1 MSSKKKDEVYDQLRH
16 RGPQG
21 IRGARGPAGPR
32 GPRGNDGRP
41 GVKGP
46 QGVRGNAGP
55 PGPRGPQ
62 GATGLTGAKGT
73 PGAGMVVG
81 MVMRWMGDVAPGGWV
96 MCDGRVVGDQHVS
109 LRNYVNGLGLKGRT
123 PRLNT
128 DEETWVI
135 YAG

>member
-1 MSSKKKDEVYDQLRH
+1 MSSEDPEPFKQLRY

-21 IRGARGPAGPR
+21 NRGPIGLTGPR
-32 GPRGNDGRP
+32 GPQGNEGPRGVQGL
-41 GVKGP
+41 
-46 QGVRGNAGP
+46 QGVRGDTGPVGP
-55 PGPRGPQ
+55 PGPRG
-62 GATGLTGAKGT
+62 ATGLTGPKGT

-81 MVMRWMGDVAPGGWV
+81 MVMRWMGDVAPYGWV
-96 MCDGRVVGDQHVS
+96 MCDGRVVGDEHVA

-123 PRLNT
+123 PKLNT